1 MTIPQ
6 IRIDDYGI
14 IVTDADG
21 ETINISAEDALNLAN
36 QIYARKP
43 LLEAII
49 ERKKAVNAA
58 MSTLTTEDIAKVL
71 KNVGIQNNDVQTMD
85 NREA

>member
-6 IRIDDYGI
+6 IKIDGYGI
-14 IVTDADG
+14 IITDADG
-21 ETINISAEDALNLAN
+21 ETVNISAEDALNLAN

-49 ERKKAVNAA
+49 QRKK
-58 MSTLTTEDIAKVL
+58 
-71 KNVGIQNNDVQTMD
+71 VGTKNNDVQTLD
-85 NREA
+85 TQQA

>member
-6 IRIDDYGI
+6 IKIDGYGI
-14 IVTDADG
+14 IITDADG
-21 ETINISAEDALNLAN
+21 ETVNISAEDALNLAN

-49 ERKKAVNAA
+49 NRKKVGTSNEALHNEVQN
-58 MSTLTTEDIAKVL
+58 TTPFTPGTE
-71 KNVGIQNNDVQTMD
+71 
-85 NREA
+85 

>member
-6 IRIDDYGI
+6 IKIDGYGI
-14 IVTDADG
+14 IVTDIDG
-21 ETINISAEDALNLAN
+21 ETVNISAEDALNLAN

-49 ERKKAVNAA
+49 QRKK
-58 MSTLTTEDIAKVL
+58 
-71 KNVGIQNNDVQTMD
+71 VGTKNNDVQTLD
-85 NREA
+85 NQQA

>member
-6 IRIDDYGI
+6 IKIDGYGI
-14 IVTDADG
+14 IVTDIDG
-21 ETINISAEDALNLAN
+21 IIVNISAEDALNLAN

-49 ERKKAVNAA
+49 ARKKVG
-58 MSTLTTEDIAKVL
+58 TTHES
-71 KNVGIQNNDVQTMD
+71 N
-85 NREA
+85 EAPISHPENLE

>member
-14 IVTDADG
+14 IITDADG

-49 ERKKAVNAA
+49 ERKK
-58 MSTLTTEDIAKVL
+58 
-71 KNVGIQNNDVQTMD
+71 VGTQNNDVQTLD

>member
-49 ERKKAVNAA
+49 NRKK
-58 MSTLTTEDIAKVL
+58 
-71 KNVGIQNNDVQTMD
+71 VGIHHESN
-85 NREA
+85 EATQKMAGEASETQRNA

>member
-6 IRIDDYGI
+6 VKIDGYGI
-14 IVTDADG
+14 IITDADG
-21 ETINISAEDALNLAN
+21 ETVNISAEDALNLAN

-49 ERKKAVNAA
+49 QRKKVG
-58 MSTLTTEDIAKVL
+58 
-71 KNVGIQNNDVQTMD
+71 KNNEVQTVD